1 MDVNYI
7 ELRLD
12 VIENIT
18 SKKATSIIEKIRN
31 VTDIPII
38 LTNRTKYE
46 GGYFPS
52 TEEDRIKILMDNAS
66 LVEYTDIELS
76 TNETLRQEVIDNAN
90 RTIISYHNFE
100 KTPSSEYLEN
110 VVNSALNVGDIAKI
124 AVKPLNIEDTYVL
137 LRLLM
142 EYDDL
147 IGISMDKLGSYTRIL
162 GPILGSPVTYTAI
175 TDESAPGQF
184 DVKTTRDI
192 LKKLKN
198 Y

>member
-76 TNETLRQEVIDNAN
+76 TNENLRQEVIDNAN

-110 VVNSALNVGDIAKI
+110 VVNSALNVGDIA
-124 AVKPLNIEDTYVL
+124 
-137 LRLLM
+137 
-142 EYDDL
+142 
-147 IGISMDKLGSYTRIL
+147 
-162 GPILGSPVTYTAI
+162 
-175 TDESAPGQF
+175 
-184 DVKTTRDI
+184 
-192 LKKLKN
+192 
-198 Y
+198 

>member
-76 TNETLRQEVIDNAN
+76 TNENLRQEVIDNAN

-110 VVNSALNVGDIAKI
+110 VVNSAKI